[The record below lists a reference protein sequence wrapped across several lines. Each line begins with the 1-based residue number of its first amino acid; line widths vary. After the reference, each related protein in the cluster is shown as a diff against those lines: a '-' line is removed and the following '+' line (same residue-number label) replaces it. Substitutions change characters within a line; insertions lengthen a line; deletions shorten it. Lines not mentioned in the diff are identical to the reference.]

1 MNNGK
6 EHNEDSQ
13 EHTAGEDAFAV
24 IDAFKRQT
32 TLMGELAMGLD
43 FFTNGE
49 FVLTGRQGNSRL
61 GRAVGNTDKDDTTFL
76 KSEMRKRI
84 GISHKK
90 YEYFRQQLDKKSER
104 LKSIFRYLKQK

>member
-1 MNNGK
+1 
-6 EHNEDSQ
+6 
-13 EHTAGEDAFAV
+13 
-24 IDAFKRQT
+24 
-32 TLMGELAMGLD
+32 MGELAMGLD